1 MNLSRPAMALLAVI
15 ALTFGAVGAYAA
27 TSTFEAGNG
36 AAWGVD
42 GGPEVQVGP
51 ATSVDS
57 GNPVRSSTL
66 VNISDVEFESSG
78 DTEVY
83 VEQFG
88 TSSRWTNVSGLSVS
102 TNALTIRP
110 PNKQETTVSGEV
122 SELSLTDVVVD
133 DGTVDFA
140 YSGSSGSTTISLEG
154 VPASTTI
161 GAADVKTGE
170 LLDVSTSS
178 ASGSVTFDL
187 PNSDHAVN
195 LETTS
200 GGPSLSNGQP
210 SGLLSSRPTTLSVD
224 VSDPDFPQDEIEVDF
239 SVDGN
244 AVGSTNITS
253 SGTAEVSVSDENFV
267 GGEHTVDVVA
277 TDAYGNTD
285 SYSYTFSVPS
295 KLEIRNESKPGE
307 LVDNATVEVSFYY
320 RSGGEFRSVTRSTS
334 NGTLNLDGL
343 PVDRPLVASAE
354 ADGFKNRRIF
364 ISSLYEQQ
372 TLYLLPDSAKF
383 VRTTFQLQDFS
394 GEFPEDV
401 TVLRVERVLNG
412 TTYDTVVG
420 DYFGANGQFP
430 AELAFNERHRLTLIN
445 TRTGETRDLGT
456 YTPLSSGEQELAI
469 SVSGQI
475 ETVGSDGSFA
485 AKPTADLLP
494 DQNLTLELSV
504 RNGSEPLESYEI
516 SIYRVDEDG
525 TNTTLATLTG
535 SSAETRTVDVNLSD
549 AGGGELKIVTTAS
562 TANGGFKRTK
572 TYGIV
577 QRDDSSTPLIP
588 GLEALTGLLPG
599 EDRDPFT
606 TAVAMIVTLVGTAGA
621 ASRFRLSTE
630 VVGVAGIGFLT
641 GFAILGWVGYD
652 LLFVAVVAW
661 GAMAFARRQL

>member
-1 MNLSRPAMALLAVI
+1 MALLATI
-15 ALTFGAVGAYAA
+15 ALVFGAVGGYAA
-27 TSTFEAGNG
+27 TSTFEVGNG
-36 AAWGVD
+36 GGFGAD
-42 GGPEVQVGP
+42 GGPEVTVGP
-51 ATSVDS
+51 ATQVPS
-57 GNPVRSSTL
+57 GNPVESGTV
-66 VNISDVEFESSG
+66 VNISGTEFESSG
-78 DTEVY
+78 DTEAHIDKL
-83 VEQFG
+83 G
-88 TSSRWTNVSGLSVS
+88 TSSEWTNVSELSVS

-110 PNKQETTVSGEV
+110 ENKQETTVSGGI

-178 ASGSVTFDL
+178 GSGSVTFDL

-224 VSDPDFPQDEIEVDF
+224 VSDPDFPQDELEVDF
-239 SVDGN
+239 EVDGQD
-244 AVGSTNITS
+244 VGSTIISS
-253 SGTAEVSVSDENFV
+253 SGTADVTVSSQNFV

-277 TDAYGNTD
+277 TDAYGQTD
-285 SYSYTFSVPS
+285 SLSYTFSVPS
-295 KLEIRNESKPGE
+295 ELEIRNESKPSE

-320 RSGGEFRSVTRSTS
+320 RSGGEFQSVTRSTS
-334 NGTLNLDGL
+334 NGTLNLEGL

-364 ISSLYEQQ
+364 ISSLYQQQ
-372 TLYLLPDSAKF
+372 TLYLLPDSAEF

-394 GEFPEDV
+394 GEFPQDV

-445 TRTGETRDLGT
+445 TRTGQTRPLGT

-475 ETVGSDGSFA
+475 DPVGADGSFA

-504 RNGSEPLESYEI
+504 RNGSAPIDSYEI
-516 SIYRVDEDG
+516 SIYQLEEDG
-525 TNTTLATLTG
+525 SNSTLATLTG
-535 SSAETRTVDVNLSD
+535 SSAETRTVDVNLSG
-549 AGGGELKIVTTAS
+549 ATGGELKIVTTAS
-562 TANGGFKRTK
+562 TENGGFKRTK
-572 TYGIV
+572 TYGVIE
-577 QRDDSSTPLIP
+577 RDDESTSLLPQLD
-588 GLEALTGLLPG
+588 ALKGLLPSD
-599 EDRDPFT
+599 DRDPFT

-661 GAMAFARRQL
+661 GALAIARRQL

>member
-1 MNLSRPAMALLAVI
+1 MALLAVI
-15 ALTFGAVGAYAA
+15 ALTFGAVGGYAA
-27 TSTFEAGNG
+27 TSTFESGNG
-36 AAWGVD
+36 AAYGVD

-51 ATSVDS
+51 ATDFDS

-78 DTEVY
+78 NTEVY

-88 TSSRWTNVSGLSVS
+88 SSARWTNVSQLSVS
-102 TNALTIRP
+102 SSALTIRA
-110 PNKQETTVSGEV
+110 PNKQETTVSGDI
-122 SELSLTDVVVD
+122 SELSLTDVAVD

-140 YSGSSGSTTISLEG
+140 YSGSSGSTTVVLEG

-161 GAADVKTGE
+161 GAADMKTGE

-239 SVDGN
+239 EVDGQD
-244 AVGSTNITS
+244 VGSTNISS
-253 SGTAEVSVSDENFV
+253 SGTADVSVSLQNFV
-267 GGEHTVDVVA
+267 AGEHTVDVVA
-277 TDAYGNTD
+277 TDAYGQTD

-295 KLEIRNESKPGE
+295 ELEIRNESKPSE

-320 RSGGEFRSVTRSTS
+320 RSGGKFRSVTRSTS
-334 NGTLNLDGL
+334 NGTLKLNGL
-343 PVDRPLVASAE
+343 PVDRPLIASAE
-354 ADGFKNRRIF
+354 ANGFKNRRIF
-364 ISSLYEQQ
+364 IPSLYQQQ
-372 TLYLLPDSAKF
+372 TLYLLPDSAEF
-383 VRTTFQLQDFS
+383 VPTTFQLQDFS
-394 GEFPEDV
+394 GEFPQDV

-412 TTYDTVVG
+412 TRYETVVG

-445 TRTGETRDLGT
+445 TRTGQTRDLGT
-456 YTPLSSGEQELAI
+456 YTPLSSGQQELAI

-475 ETVGSDGSFA
+475 DPVGADGSFA

-504 RNGSEPLESYEI
+504 RNGSEPIDSYEI
-516 SIYRVDEDG
+516 SIYKVDEDG
-525 TNTTLATLTG
+525 SNSTLATLTG
-535 SSAETRTVDVNLSD
+535 SRAETRTADVNLSG
-549 AGGGELKIVTTAS
+549 ASGGELKIVTTAS
-562 TANGGFKRTK
+562 TENGGFQRTK
-572 TYGIV
+572 TYGIIE
-577 QRDDSSTPLIP
+577 RDGSSTPLIP
-588 GLEALTGLLPG
+588 GLEALKGLLPSD
-599 EDRDPFT
+599 DREPFT

-652 LLFVAVVAW
+652 LLFVGVVAW
-661 GAMAFARRQL
+661 GSLAVARRQL